1 MNKDKKLRLNTDY
14 ADYECST
21 FLNNQKIV
29 KNIPIYNKRR
39 DTYDF

>member
-14 ADYECST
+14 ADYDGSA
-21 FLNNQKIV
+21 FINNQKIT
-29 KNIPIYNKRR
+29 KNVPIYNKRR